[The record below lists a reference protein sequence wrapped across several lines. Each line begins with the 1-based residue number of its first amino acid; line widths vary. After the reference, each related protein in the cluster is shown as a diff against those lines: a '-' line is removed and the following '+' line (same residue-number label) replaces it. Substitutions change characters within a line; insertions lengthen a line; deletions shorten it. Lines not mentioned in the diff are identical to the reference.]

1 MYLTF
6 FTTSRS
12 CCNRCHRRT
21 NASLLWCCKCSAIL
35 QVFCDVACVEDSRI
49 KLCGRSW
56 SNVSVRCVDCFSG
69 QSRSQSVTEDQL
81 LGPLLENDGVYC
93 FAAQTSSLG
102 FGMVWDRKKT
112 ASKDQAS
119 RTIVSS
125 LVACDNQIVESLA
138 LHAIAKTV
146 WMTGFGC
153 KLLVRRSSVH
163 LSRCIS
169 YCCSDVPSLDEDWKK
184 FKNKTA
190 FS

>member
-1 MYLTF
+1 MLPASKIAGSNYVVGAGA
-6 FTTSRS
+6 TSAFA
-12 CCNRCHRRT
+12 
-21 NASLLWCCKCSAIL
+21 ASIA
-35 QVFCDVACVEDSRI
+35 SR
-49 KLCGRSW
+49 GRAGARASPKISSW
-56 SNVSVRCVDCFSG
+56 GPS
-69 QSRSQSVTEDQL
+69 SRMT
-81 LGPLLENDGVYC
+81 VYC
-93 FAAQTSSLG
+93 FTAQTSSLG

-146 WMTGFGC
+146 RMAGFGC